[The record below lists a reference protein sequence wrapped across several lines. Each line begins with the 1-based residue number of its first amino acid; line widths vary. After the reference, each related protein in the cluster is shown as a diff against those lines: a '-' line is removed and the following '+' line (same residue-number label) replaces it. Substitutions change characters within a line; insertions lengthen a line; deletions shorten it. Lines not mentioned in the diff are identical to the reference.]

1 MYSRSGERGGIEQ
14 ILHSFQ
20 IVDEVIFCPL
30 LDEAYVIVPDYAM
43 AAAERL
49 ASNASAQSGW
59 AVKIMT
65 RDQLETGI
73 EQALIALQR
82 LDGVDLALAQRLV
95 GEGILSYRN
104 LAGIDPIKLAQ
115 GVEIPVP
122 KAEHIVRQ
130 SQK

>member
-14 ILHSFQ
+14 ILHWFQ

-59 AVKIMT
+59 AVKIIDSGPVGDWH
-65 RDQLETGI
+65 RAGADC
-73 EQALIALQR
+73 IA
-82 LDGVDLALAQRLV
+82 AA
-95 GEGILSYRN
+95 
-104 LAGIDPIKLAQ
+104 
-115 GVEIPVP
+115 
-122 KAEHIVRQ
+122 
-130 SQK
+130 